1 MQESTI
7 NSVNEI
13 IISADSHVQEK
24 TDLWVKGVT
33 SSYRDQVPQFPERRE
48 GMEHHPGGHDPHER
62 IKEMEVD
69 GLSAEVLYPTRCLK
83 LYGVDDP
90 GLQEECFKV
99 YNDWLIDYCQ
109 VAPKRLVGVPA
120 ISAYNID
127 HAVQELERCV
137 RLGLKGALIWQVP
150 PFELRLSS
158 SHYDRFWAA
167 AQDLGAPVS
176 LHTLTGRSLK
186 ESKHWEDRRGIENY
200 RRSANLKVLEGANAL
215 FDLIFYGVL
224 ERYPRLKIV
233 IVENEIGWI
242 PFMLQQWDYYYR
254 RTNKVEPLPITMEPS
269 QYFRRQVY
277 VTFIKDSVYNIF
289 LKDAVRENNLDWWGI
304 DNCMWSSDFPHL
316 NSTWPDSRK
325 LIERDMGQLPAEVR
339 EKLLS
344 RNVAKLYNVE
354 SPQLN

>member
-1 MQESTI
+1 M
-7 NSVNEI
+7 
-13 IISADSHVQEK
+13 
-24 TDLWVKGVT
+24 
-33 SSYRDQVPQFPERRE
+33 
-48 GMEHHPGGHDPHER
+48 
-62 IKEMEVD
+62 
-69 GLSAEVLYPTRCLK
+69 
-83 LYGVDDP
+83 
-90 GLQEECFKV
+90 
-99 YNDWLIDYCQ
+99 
-109 VAPKRLVGVPA
+109 
-120 ISAYNID
+120 
-127 HAVQELERCV
+127 
-137 RLGLKGALIWQVP
+137 
-150 PFELRLSS
+150 
-158 SHYDRFWAA
+158 
-167 AQDLGAPVS
+167 
-176 LHTLTGRSLK
+176 HTLTGRSLK

-354 SPQLN
+354 SPFQLNSKPRLVLSL